1 MDTSNVVA
9 MPLNYLDKAVNRL
22 RDLGLMPA
30 KPAEEAPVV
39 ELIKQISDL
48 DEEKAVAIARTL
60 SHTTVFNE
68 VVREQIS
75 AMKVG
80 ERYEIIVNAFNSIRD
95 DAQKM
100 VTQLD
105 DGKIDTME
113 RLGNF
118 WMKVTRGDIPS
129 RFNKIKDT
137 YTEVTR
143 DSRDQIERERTI
155 LEAYRDF
162 RGALKEAQVMALQIL
177 KKAEAA
183 LDAAK
188 KRLEDASQALTTN
201 ASKGPGRDRQTGTG
215 QRSTAAGT
223 PG

>member
-30 KPAEEAPVV
+30 KPSEAQMVA
-39 ELIKQISDL
+39 LIKKISDL

-60 SHTTVFNE
+60 NNTTVFNE

-80 ERYEIIVNAFNSIRD
+80 ERYEQIVNAFNSIRD
-95 DAQKM
+95 DAYKM
-100 VTQLD
+100 VTQLE

-113 RLGNF
+113 RLSNF

-129 RFNKIKDT
+129 RFEKIKDT
-137 YTEVTR
+137 YQEVTH
-143 DSRDQIERERTI
+143 DSQDQMEREQTI
-155 LEAYRDF
+155 LQAYRDF
-162 RGALKEAQVMALQIL
+162 RGALKEAQVMALQVL
-177 KKAEAA
+177 KKAEAEVQE
-183 LDAAK
+183 AK
-188 KRLEDASQALTTN
+188 TQAGRSCQALRPIPTTSRRN
-201 ASKGPGRDRQTGTG
+201 RQTGTG
-215 QRSTAAGT
+215 QGSTAAGT
-223 PG
+223 SG